1 MSKKLVDTTPSP
13 VENIAIETP
22 TGLEPAPSVEEM
34 HAQEKN
40 LTEVIGRAAIISAQK
55 YGLNFVWNL
64 KTKERI
70 PLEEALEII
79 RRNPGLVYF
88 DFEAFGDL
96 VLNPSDEP
104 VVKNWVSNP
113 SIPRESSD
121 IVADDVT
128 DDLPPQRPEQSTPM
142 STQKPEGTTT
152 WGGMLTS
159 PGQQVYIHPSGII
172 RIEIEGP
179 IRIQRGKSQNI
190 RVLKITRITRQV
202 TVARPPE
209 PRRVE
214 EIDESDF

>member
-1 MSKKLVDTTPSP
+1 MSQKLVDTTPKP

-22 TGLEPAPSVEEM
+22 TGLEPSPSVEEM

-104 VVKNWVSNP
+104 VVKNLVTKP
-113 SIPRESSD
+113 ATKPESTA
-121 IVADDVT
+121 IEADSMP
-128 DDLPPQRPEQSTPM
+128 DDLERPEQSTPIS
-142 STQKPEGTTT
+142 STQKPDGTTT